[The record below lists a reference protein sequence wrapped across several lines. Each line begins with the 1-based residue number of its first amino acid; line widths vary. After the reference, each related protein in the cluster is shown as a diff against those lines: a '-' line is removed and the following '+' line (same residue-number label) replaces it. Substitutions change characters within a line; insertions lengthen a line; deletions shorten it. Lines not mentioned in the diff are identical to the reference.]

1 MAILNLSWPRRIP
14 LRRLL
19 RAAGLLALLLLGAA
33 GSPARAQTP
42 ATPEY
47 QVKAVFLFNFAQFVE
62 WPPKAFGV
70 LGDDPFGSYLD
81 EAVQG
86 ERVGTHPLVARRFR
100 RIEDITACHILFISR
115 SEAGHF
121 ASLAPRL
128 RPLGVLTV
136 ADFDGFIREGGIIQ
150 FVTVK
155 NKIRLRINL
164 EAARG
169 ASLLISSK
177 LLRPAM
183 IVVQEPD

>member
-1 MAILNLSWPRRIP
+1 
-14 LRRLL
+14 
-19 RAAGLLALLLLGAA
+19 
-33 GSPARAQTP
+33 
-42 ATPEY
+42 
-47 QVKAVFLFNFAQFVE
+47 
-62 WPPKAFGV
+62 
-70 LGDDPFGSYLD
+70 
-81 EAVQG
+81 VQG

>member
-1 MAILNLSWPRRIP
+1 MA
-14 LRRLL
+14 
-19 RAAGLLALLLLGAA
+19 LALLGAG
-33 GSPARAQTP
+33 GSMARAQTP

-62 WPPKAFGV
+62 WPPKALGGGESPIVIGV
-70 LGDDPFGSYLD
+70 LGEDPFGSYLD

-86 ERVGTHPLVARRFR
+86 ERIGTHPLVARRFR

-121 ASLAPRL
+121 ESLAPRL
-128 RPLGVLTV
+128 RELGILTV
-136 ADFDGFIREGGIIQ
+136 ADFDGFIRQGGIIQ

-164 EAARG
+164 EAAK
-169 ASLLISSK
+169 AANLIISSK

-183 IVVQEPD
+183 VVVQEPD